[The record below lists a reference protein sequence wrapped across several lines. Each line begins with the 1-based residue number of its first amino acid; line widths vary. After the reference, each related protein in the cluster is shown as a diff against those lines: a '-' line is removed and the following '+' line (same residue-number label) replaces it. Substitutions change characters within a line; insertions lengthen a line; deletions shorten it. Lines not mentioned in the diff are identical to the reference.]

1 MLKFKIDLEFA
12 NARDIKTN
20 IDFLQKLYIIK
31 LEEEKVEESA
41 FDLLSI
47 EPEFQTVS
55 QIISGRNESEIQ
67 IMNDIKEQRGV
78 EIIEN
83 TTPIVED
90 NKVCCACGVSYIRRN
105 QNRHLKSKTHQIFES
120 LKKI

>member
-47 EPEFQTVS
+47 EPEFQNVS

-83 TTPIVED
+83 TTSIVED
-90 NKVCCACGVSYIRRN
+90 NKVYCACGVSYIRRN

>member
-1 MLKFKIDLEFA
+1 MLKFQINLEFA

-31 LEEEKVEESA
+31 LDEEKVEESA

-47 EPEFQTVS
+47 EPEFQNVS
-55 QIISGRNESEIQ
+55 QIISDRNESEIQ

>member
-47 EPEFQTVS
+47 EPEFQNVS
-55 QIISGRNESEIQ
+55 QIISDRNESEIQ

>member
-12 NARDIKTN
+12 NTRDIKTN

-47 EPEFQTVS
+47 EPEFQNVS
-55 QIISGRNESEIQ
+55 QIINGRNESEIQ

>member
-1 MLKFKIDLEFA
+1 
-12 NARDIKTN
+12 
-20 IDFLQKLYIIK
+20 LYIIK
-31 LEEEKVEESA
+31 LEEEKVEESS

-47 EPEFQTVS
+47 EPEFQNVS

-67 IMNDIKEQRGV
+67 ILNDIKEQRGV

>member
-12 NARDIKTN
+12 NSRDIKTN

-47 EPEFQTVS
+47 EPEFQNVS
-55 QIISGRNESEIQ
+55 QIINNRNESEIQ

-90 NKVCCACGVSYIRRN
+90 NKVCCPCGVSYIRRN

>member
-31 LEEEKVEESA
+31 IEEEKVEESS
-41 FDLLSI
+41 FNLLSI
-47 EPEFQTVS
+47 EPQIQTLS
-55 QIISGRNESEIQ
+55 QIISCRNESEIQ

-90 NKVCCACGVSYIRRN
+90 NKVYCACGVSYIRRN